1 MKSSNKS
8 DRVVPVSQIIRIAK
22 ICTKKQCSA
31 ERVLENVVLVA
42 ILSIRQGIPA
52 SAARM
57 TGCSF
62 CFAVYLSTSREVLTT
77 LHSQRG
83 MNPQIQSQHPSQLIK
98 WLKLPETENLQP
110 SISAKKKL
118 GSCICS
124 KLPDSEF
131 HSIRLSQTVSDSSNG
146 LPSPLLRNRIH
157 SGCTVPM
164 TQCHLK
170 LFPISPSTGTCQVS
184 KPAPPSASIHR
195 CNRPVTLWLMQQRL
209 LEQLIIEIG

>member
-8 DRVVPVSQIIRIAK
+8 DRVVPMSQIIRIAK
-22 ICTKKQCSA
+22 ICTKRQCSA

-62 CFAVYLSTSREVLTT
+62 CFAVYLSTSGEVLTT

-83 MNPQIQSQHPSQLIK
+83 MNPQIRSQHPSQLIK

-110 SISAKKKL
+110 SISAKKNL
-118 GSCICS
+118 ALVSAPSFQILNS
-124 KLPDSEF
+124 TPFDSAKPCLT
-131 HSIRLSQTVSDSSNG
+131 RPMV
-146 LPSPLLRNRIH
+146 SPLH
-157 SGCTVPM
+157 SLETGFTVVA
-164 TQCHLK
+164 
-170 LFPISPSTGTCQVS
+170 LFQ
-184 KPAPPSASIHR
+184 
-195 CNRPVTLWLMQQRL
+195 
-209 LEQLIIEIG
+209 